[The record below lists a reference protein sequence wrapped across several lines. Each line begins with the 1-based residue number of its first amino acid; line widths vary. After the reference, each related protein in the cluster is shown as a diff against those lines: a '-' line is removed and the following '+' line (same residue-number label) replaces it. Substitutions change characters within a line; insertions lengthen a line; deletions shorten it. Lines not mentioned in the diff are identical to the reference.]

1 LVYLKVIQERKEN
14 RVRKEI
20 KVILVLLGRRGT
32 KVIKEIKVMLDH
44 KDLKVILLIVK

>member
-1 LVYLKVIQERKEN
+1 LVYLKVIQDCKEN
-14 RVRKEI
+14 RGRKET
-20 KVILVLLGRRGT
+20 KEILVLLGRRGT

>member
-1 LVYLKVIQERKEN
+1 
-14 RVRKEI
+14 
-20 KVILVLLGRRGT
+20 VILVLLGRRGT